1 MYNVETAQYIINRA
15 RKSLNRRIRDG
26 KKARPVQDPLIELAS
41 EQGQRIVD
49 LDDDNTRLAEQ
60 VELARVELEGR
71 DIVIN
76 NVTASFKEKDA
87 KIAEL
92 EALIAEFQR
101 PIELIAD

>member
-1 MYNVETAQYIINRA
+1 MYNVETAQSIIIRA

-41 EQGQRIVD
+41 EQIQRIAD
-49 LDDDNTRLAEQ
+49 Q
-60 VELARVELEGR
+60 
-71 DIVIN
+71 
-76 NVTASFKEKDA
+76 DA